1 MTLQLLVSS
10 IISLMYYLFCYL
22 YIQFITKIDTEPLSK
37 LHAFFSPRLTVL
49 LAMIMVAVILNCCLF
64 YKIAAS

>member
-1 MTLQLLVSS
+1 
-10 IISLMYYLFCYL
+10 MYYLFCYL

-49 LAMIMVAVILNCCLF
+49 LAMIMIAVILNCCLF